1 MMEEPVFNEI
11 REKDYSLQSVTK
23 VLAVID
29 ILAALSGGAGVT
41 LIAEKLG
48 IAKSSAHRLLT
59 TLEKAGYAAQDTQ
72 TGRYRLTFKLF
83 EHGSNL
89 LKGRGFN
96 EHVAYLL
103 EQLSISTGCIV
114 KLGVH
119 EGGKMLCVYRVNA
132 REVFRMDLSV
142 GTRLPLHCTGMGK
155 AYLSSLKEE
164 DFTWFLR
171 FSTLERYT
179 PNTIT
184 TAEQLLK
191 EIRQSNIQGY
201 ALDKGEHSVDVWC
214 VAAAVIDHMGHTVS
228 ALSISGP
235 ASILQ
240 QRDLNQ
246 LGREVKEVARKISII
261 IGYT

>member
-1 MMEEPVFNEI
+1 MEESILENVQK
-11 REKDYSLQSVTK
+11 KDYSLRSVTK
-23 VLAVID
+23 ALAVID
-29 ILAALSGGAGVT
+29 LLAALPGGAGVT
-41 LIAEKLG
+41 LIADQLQ

-59 TLEKAGYAAQDTQ
+59 TLEKAGYAAQDDK
-72 TGRYRLTFKLF
+72 TGRYGLTFKLF

-103 EQLSISTGCIV
+103 EQLSLNTDCVV
-114 KLGVH
+114 KMGLH

-142 GTRLPLHCTGMGK
+142 GSRVPLHCTGIGK

-164 DFTWFLR
+164 DLTWYLR
-171 FSTLERYT
+171 FSTLERYS

-184 TAEQLLK
+184 TTERLLK
-191 EIRQSNIQGY
+191 EIRQCAIQGY

-214 VAAAVIDHMGHTVS
+214 VAAAIVDHLGHTVS

-235 ASILQ
+235 ASLMK
-240 QRDLNQ
+240 QRDINQ
-246 LGREVKEVARKISII
+246 LGKEIKEVARKISVI